1 MTDPRNIA
9 HDKRLLSDKKHHG
22 GTPAKDTPP
31 VLRPG
36 RKQRV
41 DPAPNGHGHGPD
53 SDEPIDKAESGV
65 EP

>member
-22 GTPAKDTPP
+22 GAAAKDTQP

-36 RKQRV
+36 KKQRV

-53 SDEPIDKAESGV
+53 SDEAIDKTESGI